1 MTIDQRKELTM
12 IGFCAT
18 IGTAVAIELFSSG
31 VMFGLTAYA
40 AAKEAIKVTNGAC
53 HLTYST

>member
-18 IGTAVAIELFSSG
+18 IGTTAAIELFSSG

-40 AAKEAIKVTNGAC
+40 AAKEAIKRN
-53 HLTYST
+53 